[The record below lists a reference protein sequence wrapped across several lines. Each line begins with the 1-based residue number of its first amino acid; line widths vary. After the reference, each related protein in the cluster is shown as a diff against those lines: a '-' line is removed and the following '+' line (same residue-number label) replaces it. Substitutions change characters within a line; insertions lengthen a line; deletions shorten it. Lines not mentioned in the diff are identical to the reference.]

1 MLEALMFNYNSLA
14 NSNSASFEKVALKRL
29 RHLAPCI
36 PQLCQVFRE
45 PWGNSTVLCL
55 NFADCPH
62 LLDTTTE
69 QIDLISTAAQQLG
82 LTKSVIFRVGQKVMG
97 WKTIVHG

>member
-1 MLEALMFNYNSLA
+1 MFNQHSLP
-14 NSNSASFEKVALKRL
+14 NNTSASFEKVALSRL

-36 PQLCQVFRE
+36 PQLCKVFRE

-62 LLDTTTE
+62 LLDTTKA
-69 QIDLISTAAQQLG
+69 QIDLISIATQELG
-82 LTKSVIFRVGQKVMG
+82 LTKSVIFRVGKKVMG
-97 WKTIVHG
+97 WETIVHG